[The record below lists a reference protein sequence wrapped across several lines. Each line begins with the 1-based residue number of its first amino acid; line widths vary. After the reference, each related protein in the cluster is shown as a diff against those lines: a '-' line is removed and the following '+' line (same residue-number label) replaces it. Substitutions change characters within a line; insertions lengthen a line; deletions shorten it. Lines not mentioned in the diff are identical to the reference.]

1 MGIHDPNV
9 VYTSGMHYQNELMK
23 SVSAISLLSWSPD
36 HLWLVQSRSILRT
49 TCRLYLLHSIG

>member
-23 SVSAISLLSWSPD
+23 SVSAISLLS
-36 HLWLVQSRSILRT
+36 
-49 TCRLYLLHSIG
+49 